1 MSSLLCSTDV
11 IAAISMVKYEEQP
24 TLFSLLFGE
33 GIVND
38 AVAIILFNT
47 VSKFFY
53 SETHDGFTWQ
63 SPFMILYDFCMLGIC
78 SISIG
83 LAYGIL
89 ASVLFKKMRSLT
101 QSSALECLMI
111 FCVAYMAY
119 VTAELAA
126 FSGIISLLTS
136 GVVMAHYAWYSLS
149 AQGKH
154 GSYLVF

>member
-53 SETHDGFTWQ
+53 SETNDGFSWK
-63 SPFMILYDFCMLGIC
+63 SPFMILQDFCMLGIC

-83 LAYGIL
+83 LVYGLL

-101 QSSALECLMI
+101 
-111 FCVAYMAY
+111 
-119 VTAELAA
+119 
-126 FSGIISLLTS
+126 
-136 GVVMAHYAWYSLS
+136 
-149 AQGKH
+149 
-154 GSYLVF
+154 